1 MARLFIQKAGK
12 NSLGW
17 FVFVACDNNIVNLM
31 FFMGVYIYC
40 TYILLYVHT
49 SMSMY
54 ACVLTLINSILYL
67 LIMCLQSSHFVLM

>member
-12 NSLGW
+12 NILGW
-17 FVFVACDNNIVNLM
+17 FVFVACDIVKLM
-31 FFMGVYIYC
+31 FFMGYTVHLK
-40 TYILLYVHT
+40 ILLYVHT